1 MVNNKSSLLYPL
13 MIIAAMAVI
22 LFSIVGIATMTG
34 HLPAAF
40 SEVQEGSPT
49 TETNGTAKSDASTS
63 KSAGAARTAASPQRI
78 ARAAPCPDCG
88 VVESITTSEVKG
100 QPSGV
105 GMVAGGVTGGVIGNQ
120 IGGGSGRTIA
130 TIVGAAGG
138 AYVGNEIEKNV
149 KKTILYRIT
158 VRMDDG
164 TTRTLTQE
172 TPPGFGIGEKV
183 RIVEGRL
190 VARG

>member
-1 MVNNKSSLLYPL
+1 MVNNNSSLLYPL

-40 SEVQEGSPT
+40 SEVQPGQATS
-49 TETNGTAKSDASTS
+49 ETKAAAKPDATKPVAAPRAGTP
-63 KSAGAARTAASPQRI
+63 GPVARTS
-78 ARAAPCPDCG
+78 PCPDCG
-88 VVESITTSEVKG
+88 VVESITASEVKG

-149 KKTILYRIT
+149 KKTTVYRIT

-172 TPPGFGIGEKV
+172 APPGFGIGEKV
-183 RIVEGRL
+183 RIVDGRL

>member
-1 MVNNKSSLLYPL
+1 MVNNNSSLLYPL

-22 LFSIVGIATMTG
+22 LFSVVGIATMTG

-40 SEVQEGSPT
+40 SEVREGQATSR
-49 TETNGTAKSDASTS
+49 TNAAARPDAP
-63 KSAGAARTAASPQRI
+63 KPAAAARTAAAPAPV

-88 VVESITTSEVKG
+88 VVESVTASEVKG

-138 AYVGNEIEKNV
+138 AYVGNEIEKNA
-149 KKTILYRIT
+149 KKTTVYRIT

-183 RIVEGRL
+183 RIVDGRL

>member
-1 MVNNKSSLLYPL
+1 MVNNNSSLLYPL

-40 SEVQEGSPT
+40 SEVQEGQATSG
-49 TETNGTAKSDASTS
+49 TNAVARPDAP
-63 KSAGAARTAASPQRI
+63 KPAAPARTAAAPAPV
-78 ARAAPCPDCG
+78 ARAALCPDCG
-88 VVESITTSEVKG
+88 VVESITASEVKG

-138 AYVGNEIEKNV
+138 AYVGNEIEKNA
-149 KKTILYRIT
+149 KKTTVYRIT

-183 RIVEGRL
+183 RIVDGRL

>member
-1 MVNNKSSLLYPL
+1 MVNNNSSLLYPL

-40 SEVQEGSPT
+40 SEVQEGQATSR
-49 TETNGTAKSDASTS
+49 TNTAARPEEPKLLA
-63 KSAGAARTAASPQRI
+63 AAARTAATHAPV

-88 VVESITTSEVKG
+88 VVESITASEVKG

-149 KKTILYRIT
+149 KKTTVYRIT

-183 RIVEGRL
+183 RIVDGRL
-190 VARG
+190 AARG

>member
-1 MVNNKSSLLYPL
+1 MNNNNSLLYPL

-40 SEVQEGSPT
+40 SEVQEGQA
-49 TETNGTAKSDASTS
+49 TNDPKAVAKPEAQ
-63 KSAGAARTAASPQRI
+63 KPAAHARTAVPAPV
-78 ARAAPCPDCG
+78 AKATPCPECG
-88 VVESITTSEVKG
+88 VVESITASEIKG

-149 KKTILYRIT
+149 KKTTVYRIT

-164 TTRTLTQE
+164 TTRTLAQE

-183 RIVEGRL
+183 RIVDGRL

>member
-1 MVNNKSSLLYPL
+1 MVTRNSLLYPL

-34 HLPAAF
+34 HMPAAF
-40 SEVQEGSPT
+40 PGAPEGEDSA
-49 TETNGTAKSDASTS
+49 TANAATKLAAQKPAAAKKDQAS
-63 KSAGAARTAASPQRI
+63 
-78 ARAAPCPDCG
+78 RAAPAASAPCSDCG
-88 VVESITTSEVKG
+88 VIESIRASEVKG

-138 AYVGNEIEKNV
+138 AYLGHEIEKNV
-149 KKTILYRIT
+149 KRTTVYRIT
-158 VRMDDG
+158 VRMEDG
-164 TTRTLTQE
+164 TVRTVTQE
-172 TPPGFGIGEKV
+172 APPGFGIGEKV
-183 RIVEGRL
+183 RVVDGRI
-190 VARG
+190 VARS